1 MPFQTLHHTRF
12 APEHHKP
19 DFGPSPQKPEGPAPT
34 FRFFTGVV
42 YADMDAVAHDGTVDM
57 GFRGVP
63 VVLDGPVILDL
74 LVLRF
79 SLFPAQGGS
88 PPASRTR
95 VENQNDFRPPLCDL
109 SITVV
114 VVNAILARGCVS
126 DRARKAVGLALQVSD
141 SKL

>member
-1 MPFQTLHHTRF
+1 MYG
-12 APEHHKP
+12 
-19 DFGPSPQKPEGPAPT
+19 D
-34 FRFFTGVV
+34 V
-42 YADMDAVAHDGTVDM
+42 DAVAHDGTVDM
-57 GFRGVP
+57 GFRGAP